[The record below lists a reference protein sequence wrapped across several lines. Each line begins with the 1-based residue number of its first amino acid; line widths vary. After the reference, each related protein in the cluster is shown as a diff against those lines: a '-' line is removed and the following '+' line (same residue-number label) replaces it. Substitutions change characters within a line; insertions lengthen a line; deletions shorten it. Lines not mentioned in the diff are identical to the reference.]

1 MGKKKAPKKQPEF
14 TAASTHYC
22 DVCKINVKI
31 GFGGEAN
38 WNAHLGSTAHKE
50 KERAA
55 NVSSQ
60 RKGIMAWFSKAVE
73 KAAPAVSKSSA
84 AKASSS
90 ASFSLPSMPTPSSTT
105 SFPPP
110 VSTPIPDA
118 FDVNAWNPPS
128 PSAPIVDSPPSTSL
142 LDKLEQVAASLPG
155 SVLEAT
161 SSDTLAHFSGNPVD
175 ELPQGD
181 NAWEMADRALNQV
194 IGFGITVEEITKI
207 IHRGPLGMDGL
218 CRWLRVLVSELMVD
232 EALLEGK
239 INCLIEAVT
248 PLGGTFTVAPL
259 GAPAILDKP
268 VEKTLFPMPTP
279 VSKPCPGFHLKFRN
293 EKSAFDEYSFQIH
306 AKKTLPWNLKTEGDH
321 FFLYSTTCSGFTKL
335 SKKGKEKTPQPC
347 MSCSMLNDHN
357 IIMGICHRSELD
369 NAHNSM
375 PWGFL
380 SPRQMWQ
387 ALRKKTDENVRLKL
401 YALNDARK
409 IRVRNRHLSAWKRL
423 SMAIGREDIP
433 RIRSLMAAQH
443 RAGSSVFTMLE
454 KIDKATCHAY
464 SPRGYEAA
472 DFERAF
478 LIYKLGGRAAA
489 DIAHRS
495 LGTPSIDAT
504 KRHIITSP
512 IHASSG
518 FPTLPELS
526 LNLATCYPPHAN
538 GPDVVVTPRRIRGMM
553 MEVDKLK
560 IQDRLRWDPHSNHIL
575 GAMVIGASI
584 LSDDP
589 NDYTT
594 RPFAISGSCKCETVQ
609 DQERLLHQASEAL
622 ISSQQ
627 AQDCRL
633 YCITSDGDSRRC
645 RALIAITLTSTPSP
659 MSKLHHLLSSLPFFN
674 LKCSND
680 ELTCDFDWKHVL
692 KRFHNTLLRMLKG
705 MTLNG
710 IPIIACGMPESTA
723 DALLAPNDKQD
734 VVLMIKLLH
743 SISLLPPA
751 SSTDSPMIQATRRVL
766 HLLGRIYH
774 HLLSAYLDVEL
785 SLHDQLVHLSAA
797 AHLILAMYH
806 KDKGDFI
813 PVQTFFDVMSMIKNV
828 HFCVAKTQIDD
839 PEGSFWIILLRTDGL
854 EKVFGKVRTM
864 VGNDTNADQLQ
875 LANCID
881 SAVQCV
887 KILELHPEWG
897 GQARRLNLQ
906 RLPSD
911 LSSSDISSKYDHIN
925 PRSWK
930 GDVKVSN
937 VVLLGSWSSG
947 CRLAEAELAEVK
959 YPSPFDDMRKAG
971 GYDIMC
977 PFGEGKVVLVDG
989 RHAGEREE
997 TEEEQDDAP
1006 IAEAEGTDGETP
1018 NDNEDLDVDDIAGTA
1033 ELSEAQKSASVNQ
1046 NVPPS
1051 AWISIDPTTSKK
1063 VHKASVLRL
1072 YSNPLTVANSKDC
1085 LKCVRGYSQY
1095 NESKSSAELLLP
1107 PPLPT
1112 SEDENVLCVL
1122 DPALTVVHCNNKL
1135 FLAAFQ
1141 VLGIRHDAADVQ
1153 SLPSNLLGEP
1163 NVRIHGQIMKLSLIH
1178 DQRPE
1183 QGTPDWEWNGN
1194 FEAHS
1199 AFQDIEG
1206 QWVELIDPDVQPASR
1221 GHNTG
1226 KIHTFS
1232 RHQIFVAHWS
1242 SLGEA
1247 CFACQA
1253 DAVDALQLYEED
1265 SPTCFLCPGLSLE
1278 ALSGPDLLK
1287 HMGGHILHD
1296 PRSQGRMSPCGFCLN
1311 SQCEIFL
1318 TRHGQI
1324 FSIDMQKSTCPSH
1337 RKAHIND
1344 NHPTATVQL
1353 YESFY
1358 KLHGDEFILMKR
1370 AYLMKTRVSKKQN
1383 NKTKALAISAIH
1395 SSRAALQLS
1404 STPGDN
1410 EGLLNDAEPS
1420 VEDDAGDEL
1429 DEDSEESTASENEE
1443 DREPDV
1449 LANDDLH
1456 ALPAVPSQ
1464 LEPPTDD
1471 LPPCRKRRRP
1481 TTFDTEYNAAENSEA
1496 TCNDP
1501 GCESPINESELL
1513 CCDCPGCYLMY
1524 HLSCRGLI
1532 KKPDQAWF
1540 CDNECRKNAGF
1551 KPDLR
1556 GPYLIIDALSITPP
1570 PSFEVKGH
1578 VNGMKLMV
1586 YTGLI
1591 VGLVAIQGSYCL
1603 QVPFMSGTE
1612 SQTHY
1617 PLAKKPLISERTE
1630 QYIQTLLTK
1639 WNSSGISVAVVRK
1652 DENSRTGWHHE
1663 FGAYGV
1669 AKADGSP
1676 VTPDSLF
1683 AIASNSKLVLAFS
1696 VGLLISNKTLA
1707 EERGNEIKWSTKIR
1721 DLIPEWGLMDEDM
1734 DRAVTLQDMV
1744 SHRTGMPRHDFS
1756 GVLREGGVGEMASPS
1771 LLTSKMSLNIHP
1783 AADIKIAVPQA
1794 VC

>member
-1 MGKKKAPKKQPEF
+1 
-14 TAASTHYC
+14 
-22 DVCKINVKI
+22 
-31 GFGGEAN
+31 
-38 WNAHLGSTAHKE
+38 
-50 KERAA
+50 
-55 NVSSQ
+55 
-60 RKGIMAWFSKAVE
+60 
-73 KAAPAVSKSSA
+73 
-84 AKASSS
+84 
-90 ASFSLPSMPTPSSTT
+90 
-105 SFPPP
+105 
-110 VSTPIPDA
+110 
-118 FDVNAWNPPS
+118 
-128 PSAPIVDSPPSTSL
+128 
-142 LDKLEQVAASLPG
+142 
-155 SVLEAT
+155 
-161 SSDTLAHFSGNPVD
+161 
-175 ELPQGD
+175 
-181 NAWEMADRALNQV
+181 
-194 IGFGITVEEITKI
+194 
-207 IHRGPLGMDGL
+207 MDGL

-239 INCLIEAVT
+239 INRLIEAMT

-268 VEKTLFPMPTP
+268 VEKTPFPMPTP

-306 AKKTLPWNLKTEGDH
+306 AKKTLPWNLKTKAIA
-321 FFLYSTTCSGFTKL
+321 FFFIQQLVL
-335 SKKGKEKTPQPC
+335 KGKEKTPQPC
-347 MSCSMLNDHN
+347 TSCSMLNDHN
-357 IIMGICHRSELD
+357 IVMGIRHRSELD
-369 NAHNSM
+369 NAHDST

-380 SPRQMWQ
+380 SPRQMRQ

-454 KIDKATCHAY
+454 KIDKAACRAY

-489 DIAHRS
+489 DIAHQS

-526 LNLATCYPPHAN
+526 SNLAACYPPRAN
-538 GPDVVVTPRRIRGMM
+538 GPDVVVTPRRIRGMT
-553 MEVDKLK
+553 MEVDELK
-560 IQDRLRWDPHSNHIL
+560 IQDRLRWDPRSNHIL
-575 GAMVIGASI
+575 GAFCNI
-584 LSDDP
+584 
-589 NDYTT
+589 
-594 RPFAISGSCKCETVQ
+594 GSCKCETVQ
-609 DQERLLHQASEAL
+609 DQERLLRQASEAL

-633 YCITSDGDSRRC
+633 YCIASDGDSRRR

-674 LKCSND
+674 LKCGND

-692 KRFHNTLLRMLKG
+692 KRFRNTLLWTLKG

-766 HLLGRIYH
+766 RLLGRIYH

-828 HFCVAKTQIDD
+828 
-839 PEGSFWIILLRTDGL
+839 
-854 EKVFGKVRTM
+854 FGKVRTM

-875 LANCID
+875 LANRID
-881 SAVQCV
+881 GAVQCV

-897 GQARRLNLQ
+897 GQARRLNL
-906 RLPSD
+906 RHLPSD

-947 CRLAEAELAEVK
+947 CRLAEAELAEAK

-1018 NDNEDLDVDDIAGTA
+1018 NDDEDLDVDDIAGTA
-1033 ELSEAQKSASVNQ
+1033 ELSEAQKSASANQ

-1072 YSNPLTVANSKDC
+1072 YSNPLTVANSKDR
-1085 LKCVRGYSQY
+1085 LKR
-1095 NESKSSAELLLP
+1095 
-1107 PPLPT
+1107 
-1112 SEDENVLCVL
+1112 
-1122 DPALTVVHCNNKL
+1122 
-1135 FLAAFQ
+1135 

-1163 NVRIHGQIMKLSLIH
+1163 NVHIHGQIMKLSLIH

-1194 FEAHS
+1194 FEARS
-1199 AFQDIEG
+1199 AFRDIEG

-1221 GHNTG
+1221 GRNTG
-1226 KIHTFS
+1226 EDTYIFETSDLCGTSILYERVKDSIHHLPS
-1232 RHQIFVAHWS
+1232 VAVCISIVDPKFHNS
-1242 SLGEA
+1242 YMFYSPGEA

-1253 DAVDALQLYEED
+1253 DAVDALRLYEED
-1265 SPTCFLCPGLSLE
+1265 SPTCSLCPGLSLE

-1296 PRSQGRMSPCGFCLN
+1296 PRLQGRMS
-1311 SQCEIFL
+1311 Q
-1318 TRHGQI
+1318 H
-1324 FSIDMQKSTCPSH
+1324 
-1337 RKAHIND
+1337 
-1344 NHPTATVQL
+1344 
-1353 YESFY
+1353 
-1358 KLHGDEFILMKR
+1358 
-1370 AYLMKTRVSKKQN
+1370 
-1383 NKTKALAISAIH
+1383 ALVVE
-1395 SSRAALQLS
+1395 RLS

-1443 DREPDV
+1443 DREPAPDV

-1471 LPPCRKRRRP
+1471 LPPHRKRRRP
-1481 TTFDTEYNAAENSEA
+1481 TTFDTEYNTAENSEA

-1513 CCDCPGCYLMY
+1513 CCDCPGCYLTY

-1551 KPDLR
+1551 KVVGPRKRRR
-1556 GPYLIIDALSITPP
+1556 G
-1570 PSFEVKGH
+1570 
-1578 VNGMKLMV
+1578 
-1586 YTGLI
+1586 
-1591 VGLVAIQGSYCL
+1591 
-1603 QVPFMSGTE
+1603 
-1612 SQTHY
+1612 
-1617 PLAKKPLISERTE
+1617 
-1630 QYIQTLLTK
+1630 
-1639 WNSSGISVAVVRK
+1639 
-1652 DENSRTGWHHE
+1652 
-1663 FGAYGV
+1663 
-1669 AKADGSP
+1669 
-1676 VTPDSLF
+1676 
-1683 AIASNSKLVLAFS
+1683 
-1696 VGLLISNKTLA
+1696 A
-1707 EERGNEIKWSTKIR
+1707 E
-1721 DLIPEWGLMDEDM
+1721 
-1734 DRAVTLQDMV
+1734 
-1744 SHRTGMPRHDFS
+1744 
-1756 GVLREGGVGEMASPS
+1756 
-1771 LLTSKMSLNIHP
+1771 
-1783 AADIKIAVPQA
+1783 
-1794 VC
+1794 